1 MDAFD
6 CLSRVFVLKYV
17 RPSVGCA
24 SVLRL
29 RASVLDLRMDAGR
42 ARSSG
47 ACCQGD
53 IYRST
58 VKVFYSWHNLSCI
71 QFCCGVASVARA
83 LWLASLSYMCV
94 VLVEKRNAGRARGC
108 VVADS
113 ISKIIFSVFKQICG
127 RRI

>member
-1 MDAFD
+1 MGVGAFD
-6 CLSRVFVLKYV
+6 CLSRVFVFKYV

-24 SVLRL
+24 LVLRL

-83 LWLASLSYMCV
+83 LWLASLSYM
-94 VLVEKRNAGRARGC
+94 
-108 VVADS
+108 
-113 ISKIIFSVFKQICG
+113 
-127 RRI
+127 